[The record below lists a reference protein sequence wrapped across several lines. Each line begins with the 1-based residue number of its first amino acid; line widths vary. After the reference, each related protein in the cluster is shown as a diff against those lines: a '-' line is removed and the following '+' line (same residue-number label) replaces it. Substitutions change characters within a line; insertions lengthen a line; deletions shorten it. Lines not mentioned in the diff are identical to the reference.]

1 MTNISFLSLA
11 LVALTQIKPTKN
23 RAIMDKVIS
32 SHFKDCE
39 ELDLSHLDILLV
51 IDKKQDKQ
59 RATTEASSTMAFLRE
74 YITSKT
80 KNHFPKILSI
90 VKQVSKQTHEF

>member
-80 KNHFPKILSI
+80 KNHFPKNLSI

>member
-1 MTNISFLSLA
+1 MKNISILSLV

-80 KNHFPKILSI
+80 KNHFPKLLSI
-90 VKQVSKQTHEF
+90 VKQVSKQTHER